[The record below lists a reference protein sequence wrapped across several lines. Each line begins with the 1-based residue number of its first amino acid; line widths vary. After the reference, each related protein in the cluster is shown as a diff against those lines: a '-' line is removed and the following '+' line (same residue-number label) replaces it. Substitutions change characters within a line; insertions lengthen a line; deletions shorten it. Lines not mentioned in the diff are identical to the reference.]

1 MAKSAETQVQYIA
14 VGDLH
19 FDPDNPRLPISLR
32 AAPENEVFAFL
43 LRECNLVE
51 LMLSIGTQGF
61 FPGEPLLCC
70 PREGGGYTVVE
81 GNRRLAA
88 VKLLLSPDAA
98 PVQVKQVAAAR
109 ESTSERPDSL
119 PVIVF
124 SKRADIITYLGY
136 RHITGV
142 NQWGALEK
150 ARYLYQLAHR
160 YDGNP
165 EKFKLL
171 AREIGS
177 RSDYV
182 AQTLSA
188 LALIDR
194 ANDLGLFGKY
204 SVNAEAIP
212 FSLLTTALSYST
224 ISEFVGLESKGDVD
238 ALRVDNERLEEFFK
252 WLFVEQ
258 QGGRTRLGES
268 RNLRMLSRV
277 VANPDALSRFRAGV
291 ELVEADLYTEGPMI
305 LLRKTLLEINHKFS
319 VAQEAIR
326 HAQGISE
333 SEVDQA
339 RTIERAA
346 KSLHASLA
354 ANLGD

>member
-1 MAKSAETQVQYIA
+1 MTDGKPSQVQYVA
-14 VGDLH
+14 VDDLH

-51 LMLSIGTQGF
+51 LMLSIGSQGF

-70 PREGGGYTVVE
+70 PREGGGYIVVE

-88 VKLLLSPDAA
+88 VKLLLREDAA

-109 ESTSERPDSL
+109 EMSANRPSSL

-124 SKRADIITYLGY
+124 AARTEIITYLGY

-150 ARYLYQLAHR
+150 ARYLAQLSAK
-160 YDGNP
+160 YEGNP
-165 EKFKLL
+165 EKFKIL
-171 AREIGS
+171 ARDIGS

-182 AQTLSA
+182 AQTLTA

-194 ANDLGLFGKY
+194 ANDIGFFSKY
-204 SVNAEAIP
+204 GVNAEALP
-212 FSLLTTALSYST
+212 FSLLTTAISYSS
-224 ISEFVGLESKGDVD
+224 IAGFIGLESKSDSEAEAVD
-238 ALRVDNERLEEFFK
+238 EERLEEFFK
-252 WLFVEQ
+252 WLFVEEA
-258 QGGRTRLGES
+258 GRTRVGES
-268 RNLRMLSRV
+268 RNLKMLARV
-277 VANPDALSRFRAGV
+277 VSNDQALEKFREGNG
-291 ELVEADLYTEGPMI
+291 LLEADLYTEGPLI
-305 LLRKTLLEINHKFS
+305 LLRKTLIEISHRFS
-319 VAQEAIR
+319 VAQEALK

-333 SEVDQA
+333 VEQEQA
-339 RTIERAA
+339 KSIERAA
-346 KSLHASLA
+346 KSLHASISV
-354 ANLGD
+354 NIGE